1 MHKSNVKFEN
11 IHVNANSDFFK
22 MTTWPKISLNEGKIT
37 NIFKEVFEEKFK
49 EQEVRITKI
58 ISGHFTLTMKELQ
71 SLTQEVKD
79 LDESI
84 EFTQNDLVE
93 NVSDVEKKISTFEIK
108 MNEMYDYQIDPNYV
122 NDSLSELQHKILEM
136 EYRSPGNSI

>member
-1 MHKSNVKFEN
+1 M
-11 IHVNANSDFFK
+11 
-22 MTTWPKISLNEGKIT
+22 
-37 NIFKEVFEEKFK
+37 
-49 EQEVRITKI
+49 
-58 ISGHFTLTMKELQ
+58 LTMKELQ

>member
-1 MHKSNVKFEN
+1 M
-11 IHVNANSDFFK
+11 
-22 MTTWPKISLNEGKIT
+22 
-37 NIFKEVFEEKFK
+37 
-49 EQEVRITKI
+49 
-58 ISGHFTLTMKELQ
+58 LTMKELQ
-71 SLTQEVKD
+71 SLTQEVND

-136 EYRSPGNSI
+136 EYRFPGNSI